1 LSLKKPR
8 PYLKKLLRVFLTSI
22 LYILLFLCLYYL
34 LYLVTGLRHPTVA
47 LFITLMIT
55 VYFHDETT
63 WAIRNFIDR
72 SFYRK
77 IFSINRHLE
86 AFNKEMNSTLDFQVL
101 IQKFIEFLK
110 NTFPE
115 NSWAFYFC
123 WGEDFELFESNKI
136 SLELPKL
143 VALPENRELDKVFPN
158 RDEFYALEKIKNR
171 YPAMKEAL
179 QYIPESEELHYYYP
193 LNSYKGHVGFVIF
206 DRKFNYYLHFRDLR
220 RTIIRIFNKTADV
233 LENDLLYSEVERKS
247 LQNHL
252 LLEIGKKISA
262 ILHLDEVLETIIDS
276 ISQLVNYNAGGIFLV
291 DEKQNV
297 LRRRVTRGYDE
308 KLLDKLALKLDLG
321 SYGWVVRNKKSS
333 IVNDVKNDPY
343 YYSVRETTQ
352 SQVTVPLLNG
362 EDVVGVI
369 ALESD
374 RINHFTPADL
384 ELLRTFASQAVIAI
398 ENAQLYEESLQK
410 ERLVSEL
417 VVASKVQKALLPEEP
432 PDFPGYK
439 ISFANIASRIVGGD
453 YYDIFRLSE
462 SRLGIAIG
470 DVSGKGAPASILM
483 AILYAGF
490 RSIPKESSNISG
502 VVSRLNNLMTEI
514 TTEGYYATFFFG
526 IIEQVDHTITF
537 TNAGHNPPMLIRRD
551 GSVTQLEKG
560 GIVLGFLKDQEY
572 LQETVQ
578 LNKGDYLIFYTDGG
592 TEVKNSEG
600 EEFGTKRLSQFV
612 TQRHGKAP
620 QDIQEALLREIHKFS
635 ARKEMSDDVT
645 IAIVYIE

>member
-1 LSLKKPR
+1 LKRPQ
-8 PYLKKLLRVFLTSI
+8 PYLKKLLRVFITSI
-22 LYILLFLCLYYL
+22 LYILFFLIWYYL
-34 LYLVTGLRHPTVA
+34 LYLTLGLRHPTLA
-47 LFITLMIT
+47 LFITLMLAI
-55 VYFHDETT
+55 YFHEETT
-63 WAIRNFIDR
+63 WAVRNFIDR
-72 SFYRK
+72 NFYRK

-86 AFNKEMNSTLDFQVL
+86 AFNKEMNSTLDFQIL
-101 IQKFIEFLK
+101 IQKFIDFLK
-110 NTFPE
+110 KTFPD

-136 SLELPKL
+136 SAKLPKL
-143 VALPENRELDKVFPN
+143 VTLPENRELDKIFPN
-158 RDEFYALEKIKNR
+158 RDEFYSLEKIKNR
-171 YPAMKEAL
+171 NQNMKAAL
-179 QYIPESEELHYYYP
+179 KNFPVNEELHYYYP

-206 DRKFNYYLHFRDLR
+206 DRKFNYYLHFRELR
-220 RTIIRIFNKTADV
+220 RTIIRVFNKTADV

-262 ILHLDEVLETIIDS
+262 TLHLDEVLEAIIDS
-276 ISQLVNYNAGGIFLV
+276 IKQLVNYDAGGIFLV
-291 DEKQNV
+291 DENQNV
-297 LRRRVTRGYDE
+297 LRRKVTRGYDE
-308 KLLDKLALKLDLG
+308 KLLDKIALKLDLG

-343 YYSVRETTQ
+343 YYSVRESTQ

-362 EDVVGVI
+362 EEAIGVI

-384 ELLRTFASQAVIAI
+384 ELLMTFASQAVIAI

-410 ERLVSEL
+410 KRLVSEL
-417 VVASKVQKALLPEEP
+417 VVASKVQQALLPPEP
-432 PDFPGYK
+432 PDFPGYR
-439 ISFANIASRIVGGD
+439 ISAINIPSRIVGGD

-490 RSIPKESSNISG
+490 RSIPKDHFSLSD

-526 IIEQVDHTITF
+526 IIEREEHTFTF
-537 TNAGHNPPMLIRRD
+537 TNAGHNPPLLIRKDR
-551 GSVTQLEKG
+551 SVIQLEKG

-572 LQETVQ
+572 LQETVH
-578 LNKGDYLIFYTDGG
+578 LSTGDFLIFYTDGV

-600 EEFGTKRLSQFV
+600 EEYGTERLVRFIIQ
-612 TQRHGKAP
+612 QHGLRLD
-620 QDIQEALLREIHKFS
+620 DIQNSLLEEIRKFS
-635 ARKEMSDDVT
+635 AIEELSDDVT
-645 IAIVYIE
+645 IAMVYIE